1 MANSAAV
8 LDLALVIPTWNDAEG
23 LSRLLRQA
31 ADMGCFAEV
40 IVVDDGSDIPVC
52 LPGDSA
58 GVKLLRH
65 TQPHGPGV
73 ARNSG
78 LAAVTAPYV
87 LFFDADDLL
96 TGDLPDLSAD
106 LADELR
112 AGRAFDFC
120 LFRHADSRVAA
131 EERWGQPVW
140 DEALW
145 QQAGLSV
152 AILQA
157 PPAKVWPVLA
167 RTANYPWN
175 KIYRTAF
182 LHDNGIGLGETLVHE
197 DVVLHWLG
205 FLAAKR
211 VLVSTRTCAWHRV
224 SRQSGRLTNLR
235 GPERLQIFAPLQQV
249 VTAMATADPIWLQS
263 FATFALGLV
272 DWNASI
278 IVPPL
283 RVRLRARE
291 ADFLRT
297 AMAGWPQRL
306 ESTDPALA
314 RHLTTRMKGAG

>member
-40 IVVDDGSDIPVC
+40 IVVDDGSDIPIR
-52 LPGDSA
+52 LPTDAA
-58 GVKLLRH
+58 GMKLLRH
-65 TQPHGPGV
+65 DRPRGPGV
-73 ARNSG
+73 ARNNG
-78 LAAVTAPYV
+78 LAAVSAPYV

-96 TGDLPDLSAD
+96 TAELPDLVAD

-112 AGRAFDFC
+112 AGRGFDFC
-120 LFRHADSRVAA
+120 LFRHADSRVTA
-131 EERWGQPVW
+131 EERWGQPIW
-140 DEALW
+140 DEDLW

-157 PPAKVWPVLA
+157 PPAEVWPVLA

-182 LHDNGIGLGETLVHE
+182 LQDNGIGLGETLVHE

-205 FLAAKR
+205 FLAAER

-224 SRQSGRLTNLR
+224 SRQSGRLTNLC
-235 GPERLQIFAPLQQV
+235 GPERLQIFTPLEQV
-249 VTAMATADPIWLQS
+249 ATAMAAANLAWLQA
-263 FATFALGLV
+263 FAIFALGLV

-283 RVRLRARE
+283 RIRLRARE

-297 AMAGWPQRL
+297 AMADWPRRL

-314 RHLTTRMKGAG
+314 RHLTDRMKGVG